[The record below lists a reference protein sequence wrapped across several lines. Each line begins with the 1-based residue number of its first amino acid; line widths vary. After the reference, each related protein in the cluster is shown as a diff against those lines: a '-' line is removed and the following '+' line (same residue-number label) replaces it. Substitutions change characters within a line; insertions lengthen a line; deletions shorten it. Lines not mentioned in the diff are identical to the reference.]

1 MKEIVSIIK
10 KYSLG
15 IFFVVIFLVIQ
26 ARCDLKLPEYTSN
39 IINVG
44 ITQKG
49 IQDNVPEALSKNS
62 FDVLSVLVGNEL
74 SYFYERVPEEKSE
87 IIEKYPYAK
96 EEDIYLLKEMD
107 EKKRKE
113 LSELIK
119 KAEVFSL
126 MLSTNQQFAEKGY
139 KVDATIL
146 KYYMGL
152 EEENEIKTM
161 LESINSID
169 EQILNQ
175 YSIQYVVMEYNTL
188 KIDIE
193 KKQLDYL
200 ISTGVKML
208 VFALFIMLVIIIT
221 TYISGKIAASVAY
234 DLREKVVE
242 KVMQYSNSE
251 FNEFST
257 SSLIT
262 RSTNDI
268 SQIQML
274 LTMLLRMVLYA
285 PIIGVGALIKVID
298 IDMIWVIGIAIGAIM
313 LLIIILLLF
322 AMPKFKVVQKL
333 IDRINLVVRETLNGL
348 PVIRAFAN
356 EDFEQ
361 KKFKKANIDLM
372 KVNLFTQRLMALMNP
387 FMMFIMNGI
396 CVLIMWVGANHVDAG
411 TMQVGTLT
419 ALISYTMQIIMAFLM
434 LSMISIM
441 APRAMISINRVG
453 EILKKDSSIKNAKN
467 AKHIEENDDF
477 ALEFDHV
484 SFQYPDG
491 DELVLKDIN
500 FKVPAG
506 STLAIIGSTGSG
518 KSSII
523 NLIPRFFD
531 VTEGMIKLNGVDI
544 REFDLTDLRNTM
556 GIVPQK
562 GLLFSGTIASNIKF
576 SDESMSDD
584 VMKEAARVA
593 CAEDFIL
600 KKEGQYDAPISQGGT
615 NVSGGQRQRLAIAR
629 AVASNPKI
637 YLFDDSFSALD
648 YKTDASVRK
657 NLADYCK
664 DATKIIVAQRVGTVM
679 NADQIVVLEKGCVV
693 GIGTH
698 KELYENCKIY
708 KEIALSQLKE
718 EELV

>member
-1 MKEIVSIIK
+1 MKEILSIIK

-15 IFFVVIFLVIQ
+15 ILLVVILLVIQ
-26 ARCDLKLPEYTSN
+26 ANCDLKLPEYTSN
-39 IINVG
+39 IINIG

-49 IQDNVPEALSKNS
+49 IEDNVPDALSKAS
-62 FDVLSVLVGNEL
+62 FDALSVLVESDL
-74 SYFYERVPEEKSE
+74 TEYYEKADRNDSTVKKE
-87 IIEKYPYAK
+87 YPYA
-96 EEDIYLLKEMD
+96 EDNEIYVLKESLANERETLAD
-107 EKKRKE
+107 
-113 LSELIK
+113 LLK
-119 KAEVFSL
+119 KAEAFSL
-126 MLSTNQQFAEKGY
+126 MLATNKEFASRGY

-152 EEENEIKTM
+152 ETENEIKA
-161 LESINSID
+161 LYQSLDKVD
-169 EQILNQ
+169 EQILDQ

-188 KIDIE
+188 KVDIE
-193 KKQLDYL
+193 KKQLNYL
-200 ISTGVKML
+200 ISTGIKML
-208 VFALFIMLVIIIT
+208 IFALFIMLVIIIT
-221 TYISGKIAASVAY
+221 TYISGKIASSVAY

-285 PIIGVGALIKVID
+285 PIIGIGALVKVIG

-313 LLIIILLLF
+313 ILIIILLVF
-322 AMPKFKVVQKL
+322 AMPKFKIVQKL

-356 EDFEQ
+356 EEFEQ
-361 KKFKKANIDLM
+361 KKFKKANTDLM

-396 CVLIMWVGANHVDAG
+396 CVLIIWVGANHIDAG
-411 TMQVGTLT
+411 MMQVGTLT

-453 EILKKDSSIKNAKN
+453 DILKKDSSIKNAPN
-467 AKHIEENDDF
+467 VKHIDENEDF

-491 DELVLKDIN
+491 DELVLKDLD

-518 KSSII
+518 KSSIV

-531 VTEGMIKLNGVDI
+531 VTEGSIKLNGTDI
-544 REFDLTDLRNTM
+544 REIDIKDLRNII

-576 SDESMSDD
+576 ADEKISDEE
-584 VMKEAARVA
+584 MKEAAKVA

-600 KKEGQYDAPISQGGT
+600 KKEGGYDAPISQGGT

-629 AVASNPKI
+629 AVAKKPKI

-657 NLADYCK
+657 NLAEYCRE
-664 DATKIIVAQRVGTVM
+664 ATKIIVAQRVGTVM
-679 NADQIVVLEKGCVV
+679 NADQIIVLENGCVV
-693 GIGTH
+693 GMGTH
-698 KELYENCKIY
+698 KELYKNCKIY